1 MSQLGRSINELQAKK
16 LTDKKVLAMIDSLYP
31 VSEDLSEMQKKNNLK
46 QQETL
51 KACYFDAPDL
61 QGVGKN
67 GYRQRTIMRIYSGKR
82 LTVCQS

>member
-51 KACYFDAPDL
+51 KA
-61 QGVGKN
+61 
-67 GYRQRTIMRIYSGKR
+67 
-82 LTVCQS
+82 